1 LALYICTAQMTSRN
15 FFALQH
21 SRRSPN
27 LYQLVTV
34 SEDYRSGHPLVPDIK
49 LIATEVCPMLCSIW
63 TAIFSLPGGLE
74 GGHLIQ
80 TGISPNGTLLTAIAA
95 FLLLLTKF

>member
-1 LALYICTAQMTSRN
+1 MFS
-15 FFALQH
+15 
-21 SRRSPN
+21 
-27 LYQLVTV
+27 
-34 SEDYRSGHPLVPDIK
+34 
-49 LIATEVCPMLCSIW
+49 SIW
-63 TAIFSLPGGLE
+63 AAIFSLPGGLD